1 MTGDCAPTQE
11 RRALTELITRA
22 RLSSYERSMGSSS
35 GALRLYEW
43 NVRTAAS
50 VMELTGMVEV
60 VCRNALDRE
69 LGAWSARRISAGS
82 SWFDS
87 VPLDAQG
94 KADLAKARARAAR
107 GCRGEEGHGRTMN
120 WTGSDPPTRRSI
132 RGRSRSAPR
141 SRRCRSAPAH
151 WNWRACSTR
160 RGVTPDAGS
169 WWLGCRNR
177 DAPESTRRPVH
188 LRFPALHVLP
198 LVVPRCSALYTG
210 TEDPGTI
217 PGHGHIAGVSSLPS
231 AV

>member
-43 NVRTAAS
+43 NMRTAAS

-107 GCRGEEGHGRTMN
+107 GCRGEEGHGRVVAELTFGF
-120 WTGSDPPTRRSI
+120 WRYLVE
-132 RGRSRSAPR
+132 SRSTRHSGYRVCIGP
-141 SRRCRSAPAH
+141 SRTVPPNCEPAG
-151 WNWRACSTR
+151 R
-160 RGVTPDAGS
+160 R
-169 WWLGCRNR
+169 
-177 DAPESTRRPVH
+177 
-188 LRFPALHVLP
+188 
-198 LVVPRCSALYTG
+198 
-210 TEDPGTI
+210 
-217 PGHGHIAGVSSLPS
+217 
-231 AV
+231 

>member
-43 NVRTAAS
+43 NMRTAAS

-107 GCRGEEGHGRTMN
+107 GCRGEEGHGRVVAELTFGF
-120 WTGSDPPTRRSI
+120 WRYLVESRYHTSLWVPSLHRAFPHGPAELRTRGKEVKLRLQQL
-132 RGRSRSAPR
+132 
-141 SRRCRSAPAH
+141 H
-151 WNWRACSTR
+151 Y
-160 RGVTPDAGS
+160 V
-169 WWLGCRNR
+169 RNR
-177 DAPESTRRPVH
+177 AAHHEPIHQRDLRRDHDYAIELLGWISPV
-188 LRFPALHVLP
+188 A
-198 LVVPRCSALYTG
+198 AEWAAAT
-210 TEDPGTI
+210 T
-217 PGHGHIAGVSSLPS
+217 SLPTLLDGRPS
-231 AV
+231 P